1 MNTKPGYVIAAVAI
15 LVLGAH
21 VLATLGA
28 SPTVRLRDCGIVA
41 WSIILAVSWIVGG
54 PDSFRYGSFGLRRIR
69 DQNAGDVHCHA
80 GLWHLAFDAR
90 TTKSASSELP

>member
-1 MNTKPGYVIAAVAI
+1 MNTKPGYVIAAVDACSSN
-15 LVLGAH
+15 

-28 SPTVRLRDCGIVA
+28 SPTVGLRDWGDRRVVDRLGCVVDC
-41 WSIILAVSWIVGG
+41 WW

-69 DQNAGDVHCHA
+69 ERNAGDVHCHA
-80 GLWHLAFDAR
+80 GLWFDAR

>member
-15 LVLGAH
+15 LVLAAY